1 MPCCGAATPS
11 RRRRRGLCRRPIER
25 KMFPVQAVE
34 FRPNLPDDDVT
45 GVVVDDFHGPQI
57 NTVLIGYY
65 DYLGT
70 NHKDINII
78 RQ

>member
-1 MPCCGAATPS
+1 
-11 RRRRRGLCRRPIER
+11 
-25 KMFPVQAVE
+25 MFPVQAVE